1 LFDGSIENPAALIGL
16 MAAAALTLVW
26 GSAELL
32 RAARGP
38 HASTLLGGYGVG
50 LLAGV
55 WLLVPLNVL
64 NLKLGG
70 ALSVIFSAEGNDTGL
85 VELVTNLQ
93 WLACA
98 AFCGLI
104 ARARTGWMRW
114 VFAAGAVAALVI
126 LGEEISWGQW
136 LWRWESPEVFAQH
149 NLQKETNLH
158 NFAPPEAYDVLYRLV
173 GWAIIAAT
181 LALRY
186 LRAPARLPLGGELAG
201 WINRTRLGLPLA
213 LTAGTLLQ
221 HPAFQELS
229 EAALSGAGAHAL
241 AFVLLR
247 MGPRPAPAW
256 ETILPFTRRP
266 GEAAVNDFRRGAA

>member
-38 HASTLLGGYGVG
+38 RTPTLLGGYGLG
-50 LLAGV
+50 LLFGV

-64 NLKLGG
+64 NHKLGG
-70 ALSVIFSAEGNDTGL
+70 ALSAIFSAEGNDTGL
-85 VELVTNLQ
+85 VEAVTNLQ

-98 AFCGLI
+98 LLALLI

-114 VFAAGAVAALVI
+114 LFVGGGLAALVI
-126 LGEEISWGQW
+126 FGEEVSWGQW
-136 LWRWESPEVFAQH
+136 LWRWESPEVFAAH

-158 NFAPPEAYDVLYRLV
+158 NFAPPEAYDVLYRAAGWVLV
-173 GWAIIAAT
+173 AAA
-181 LALRY
+181 LAVRY
-186 LRAPARLPLGGELAG
+186 LRAPARLPLGAELAA

-213 LTAGTLLQ
+213 LTAATLLQ

-247 MGPRPAPAW
+247 AGARPAPAW
-256 ETILPFTRRP
+256 EAILPFTRRP
-266 GEAAVNDFRRGAA
+266 DGAGVNDFGRGAA